1 MTMNAHDAFERS
13 LKKALEPYEVP
24 YNSADWA
31 QLEARM
37 EKAQPAPWRSSLG
50 LYALLLGGTVALG
63 TTIYLLSATPSTEG
77 VAAQN
82 LPGHLA
88 QSTLTNVIEVPEV
101 GASAPLPVENV
112 VGTEQLIEDNGEEPV
127 AEQVA
132 GLQASPNAPRTTGNS
147 ATESTVVNTD
157 GANKEVAIRPSISEG
172 CPGTAVTFAVENMPD
187 EGIYLWNFGDG
198 SFSNQSRP
206 SHVFSKAGTFEVM
219 LSHSSIGGGTIQNK
233 PAADRIVIHEIPE
246 ASFKFLKQEYD
257 HTVPSVHFENRSQ
270 GAASYHWDFGDGHT
284 SDVAHPDHIFKKA
297 GDHTVVLTV
306 TNTKGCTDRS
316 ERTIHIDSG
325 YNLLAAN
332 TFSPNGDGVD
342 DVFIPEA
349 LRNLGVRFKLSIHD
363 PRTGQLVYETTDP
376 QRPWNGRISNK
387 GEWCTTGDYVWMVEM
402 KDGEKLGGTYNGTI
416 GLLR

>member
-13 LKKALEPYEVP
+13 LKKALDPYEVP
-24 YNSADWA
+24 FNSADWA

-63 TTIYLLSATPSTEG
+63 TTIYLLSATVNMEGGATLKGSDPMDQTPMAEVITATPGTVGTVPPMEPSTAGTEELISHTG
-77 VAAQN
+77 VTASQTAN
-82 LPGHLA
+82 GKGPKIPG
-88 QSTLTNVIEVPEV
+88 SSGV
-101 GASAPLPVENV
+101 ASAPF
-112 VGTEQLIEDNGEEPV
+112 I
-127 AEQVA
+127 AEAV
-132 GLQASPNAPRTTGNS
+132 
-147 ATESTVVNTD
+147 
-157 GANKEVAIRPSISEG
+157 NKEVTIRPSISEG
-172 CPGTAVTFAVENMPD
+172 CPGTAVTFAVDNMPD

-219 LSHSSIGGGTIQNK
+219 LSHSSVGGGTIQNK

-270 GAASYHWDFGDGHT
+270 GAASYHWDFGDGQT
-284 SDVAHPDHIFKKA
+284 SEVAHPDHIFKKA

-325 YNLLAAN
+325 YNLLATS

-349 LRNLGVRFKLSIHD
+349 LRSLGVRFKLSIHD
-363 PRTGQLVYETTDP
+363 PRTGQLVYETTDA
-376 QRPWNGRISNK
+376 QRPWNGRIANK
-387 GEWCTTGDYVWMVEM
+387 GDWCTTGDYVWMVEM